1 VLTFQDSGHFQLES
15 FQCNLNVQKIHLN
28 IPSAALTFWVLLQS
42 TRKDMARAFYI
53 TIFPDPWMCKY
64 NRLQSHKIIHKRRRK
79 RDKGLKERAH
89 VVGRCNQQ
97 VGGRAQEA
105 CRSGQ
110 LRHLVE
116 LLPSNSSLS
125 PRPYWPS
132 SSSSPPPICPVHLL
146 FSSLPT
152 EAPLGLPV
160 LPPTGT
166 PPSPSAVMG
175 PCSHTSTTASC
186 PNQSG
191 RRTPSARPPSSRRHR
206 SHLVQLCPLKQGR
219 EAGPSMPD
227 RRRRRVGGGRDEAW
241 IGEERRGLIGGA
253 LRYFL
258 GFNCCPRV

>member
-1 VLTFQDSGHFQLES
+1 
-15 FQCNLNVQKIHLN
+15 
-28 IPSAALTFWVLLQS
+28 
-42 TRKDMARAFYI
+42 MARAFYI

-125 PRPYWPS
+125 PRPYWPLVELIS
-132 SSSSPPPICPVHLL
+132 EPSPPPICPVHLL

-191 RRTPSARPPSSRRHR
+191 RRTPSARPPSSRTLLQWLLPSPPQPSRPALSAKAGERGR
-206 SHLVQLCPLKQGR
+206 SVHAR
-219 EAGPSMPD
+219 SEAAAGW
-227 RRRRRVGGGRDEAW
+227 RRK
-241 IGEERRGLIGGA
+241 RRGVDWGGKEGTDWGSA
-253 LRYFL
+253 QIFSRF
-258 GFNCCPRV
+258 